1 MEFKVII
8 YIVIGVLYFLYSM
21 GKKVEEKKKASSS
34 TDNAPPVS
42 KPVSPPVANPLE
54 DIMRELKRKQSE
66 TEAQKKVATS
76 QPKPLT
82 TYQQKKPQKEILVRE
97 TKKATFAE
105 GSTDYEPV
113 YERELTVEEKIE
125 RGNIRLKN
133 EGIYKIQTIEEAQTE
148 SDTNRDFTF
157 DLDARQAF
165 IGSVIFER
173 KY

>member
-34 TDNAPPVS
+34 SDNAPPVS

-54 DIMRELKRKQSE
+54 DIMRELKRKQA
-66 TEAQKKVATS
+66 EAQKKAATP

-97 TKKATFAE
+97 TKRTTFAE

-113 YERELTVEEKIE
+113 YQRELTAEEKIE

-133 EGIYKIQTIEEAQTE
+133 EGIYKTQTIEEAQIE
-148 SDTNRDFTF
+148 SDANRDFAF
-157 DLDARQAF
+157 ELDARQAF